1 MLLNSQWLTAKL
13 QGFLFLVTT
22 TLVGFG
28 ASPVAAQ
35 SPEEATV
42 VAAQSVVR
50 ELVAIPMQGIPRS
63 LLANAEA
70 VAVIPGVIKGS
81 FIIGARHG
89 NGVLLLRSP
98 NGAWYA
104 PAFLSLTGGNVGWQV
119 GLQST
124 DVILVFKSKRSV
136 ENILRGKL
144 TLGADAAIAAGPV
157 GREAAVATD
166 ARLGAEIYSYSR
178 SRGVF
183 LGVSIDGS
191 VLRLDPMAYA
201 AFYRSPGPGLPVVV
215 PPSAIALTQEITNY
229 CGATDAGQNP
239 GQNPGTAPLTTVT
252 PAENAPAMISTP
264 APLPN
269 RADALRSQL
278 ADHAPA
284 LYGLLNQQ
292 WQTYLALPSGVFVG
306 TEPPTPESIK
316 AALANFDAV
325 DTNPQYRALADLPQ
339 FEAMHALLRQ
349 YVAARETQS
358 PQLNL
363 PPPPA
368 MQSVV
373 PN

>member
-1 MLLNSQWLTAKL
+1 MDLCLKRRLAKRSGL
-13 QGFLFLVTT
+13 SLIMATV
-22 TLVGFG
+22 LVGLG
-28 ASPVAAQ
+28 TATAAAQ
-35 SPEEATV
+35 SPEEMTV
-42 VAAQSVVR
+42 VDAQSVVR

-89 NGVLLLRSP
+89 NGVLLMRSP

-104 PAFLSLTGGNVGWQV
+104 PAFLTLTGGNIGWQV

-201 AFYRSPGPGLPVVV
+201 AYYRSPGPGLPAVV

-229 CGATDAGQNP
+229 CGATDATQPAN
-239 GQNPGTAPLTTVT
+239 TTPLTNVT
-252 PAENAPAMISTP
+252 PVNNPPATISMP
-264 APLPN
+264 AQLPSPI
-269 RADALRSQL
+269 DSLRTQL

-284 LYGLLNQQ
+284 LYGLLTPQ
-292 WQTYLALPSGVFVG
+292 WQSYLALPSGVFVG
-306 TEPPTPESIK
+306 TEHPTSESIK

-325 DTNPQYRALADLPQ
+325 DRDPQYRALADLPQ

-349 YVAARETQS
+349 YVSARDAQS
-358 PQLNL
+358 PQLSL